1 MPSKTLTEEQKRLD
15 EDRLQQ
21 KHWRRWGPYLS
32 ERQWGTVRE
41 DYSRSGDAWNFFPH
55 DHARSRAY
63 RWGEDGIAGISDN
76 HQKLCFALAFWN
88 EEDPILKER
97 YFGLNGGEGNH
108 GEDVKEYYYY
118 LDSTPTHSYMK
129 CLYKYPHRAFPY
141 TQLLEENRKRGLY
154 EREFELMDTGIF
166 AENRYFDIF
175 VEYAKATPDDILIRI
190 KIFNRGPEVKTL
202 RVLPTLWYRNTWSWD
217 GKQPKPSLREV
228 HDSTDFIEA
237 VHSSL
242 GKRYLFAEGNPEFLF
257 TENDTNNQRL
267 FGVPNKDPYVKDGIH
282 DYIIHGRKDTVKEG
296 KNGTKASL
304 HYHLDVKPGK
314 EHTIRLRLTDKS
326 SHFYIKPAGVG
337 GGKEG
342 GHPFRDF
349 DSIFEMRL
357 KEADEFYEN
366 LTVKELSPDHKSV
379 QRQALAGMLWSKQ
392 YYHYVV
398 EEWLDG
404 DPAGPTPPSERK
416 HGRNANW
423 EHLYSEDILSMPDKW
438 EYPWFASW
446 DMAFHC
452 IPLALA
458 DPEFAK
464 KQLMLFVREWYMH
477 PNGQIPAYEWN
488 FEDVN
493 PPVHA
498 WATWRVYKI
507 DKKRTGKADRLF
519 LERVFQ
525 KLLLNF
531 TWWVN
536 RKDVSGKNIFQGGF
550 LGLDNISIF
559 DRSEAVMDGGHLDQS
574 DATSWMGMFC
584 LNMLAMALE
593 LAKDDPAYEDIAS
606 KFYEHFLYIAEA
618 MNHMGEKSIP
628 LWNDEDGVFYDV
640 VHFQN
645 GQHFPLKVRSMVG
658 LIPLFAVETLEIDYL
673 KRFPGFRKRY
683 EWFVANRQDICAKVA
698 CMRTPGVEQRRLLS
712 IVKPDM
718 LKKMLQKMLDESEFF
733 SPYGIRAL
741 SKYHKDHPYI
751 LHWNGTE
758 KCVSYDPGDSTSR
771 LFGGNSNWRGPVW
784 FPVNFLILESLQ
796 KFHHYLGD
804 DFKVE
809 CPTGSGIMLNLW
821 EVAQEISMRMTKLF
835 MKDRDGKRPVFGT
848 YERFNQDP
856 HWRDYVP
863 FHEYFHGDYGWGV
876 GASHQTGWT
885 GVVAKMI
892 QQYGE
897 YCCGK
902 KPVHKK
908 SETVAVYSA
917 PEKSGEIHQCG
928 GAAQC
933 GGKHSCGGKDTK

>member
-1 MPSKTLTEEQKRLD
+1 MPAKKITEEEKRLE

-41 DYSRSGDAWNFFPH
+41 DYSQGGDAWNFFPH

-97 YFGLNGGEGNH
+97 HFGLNGGEGNH

-141 TQLLEENRKRGLY
+141 SQLLEENRRRGLH
-154 EREFELMDTGIF
+154 EREFELMDTGVF
-166 AENRYFDIF
+166 SENRYFDIF
-175 VEYAKATPDDILIRI
+175 VEYAKAAPDDILIQI
-190 KIFNRGPEVKTL
+190 KVFNRGPEKKAL
-202 RVLPTLWYRNTWSWD
+202 RVLPTLWFRNTWSW
-217 GKQPKPSLREV
+217 GKEKTKPSLRAV
-228 HDSTDFIEA
+228 HDSADFVEA
-237 VHSSL
+237 VHPSL
-242 GKRYLFAEGNPEFLF
+242 GKRYLFVEGKPEFLF
-257 TENDTNNQRL
+257 TENETNHQKL
-267 FGVPNKDPYVKDGIH
+267 FGIPNQTPYVKDGIH
-282 DYIIHGRKDTVKEG
+282 DFIIHHKKEAV
-296 KNGTKASL
+296 NPSQTGTKAAL
-304 HYHLDVKPGK
+304 HYCLTLEPGQ
-314 EHTIRLRLTDKS
+314 EQVIRLRLTDALGQ
-326 SHFYIKPAGVG
+326 KPFA
-337 GGKEG
+337 
-342 GHPFRDF
+342 DF
-349 DSIFEMRL
+349 DSLFSSRL

-366 LTVKELSPDHKSV
+366 LAAKDLDPEHKMI
-379 QRQALAGMLWSKQ
+379 QRQAFAGMLWSKQ
-392 YYHYVV
+392 YYHYVI
-398 EEWLDG
+398 EDWLKG
-404 DPAGPTPPSERK
+404 DPSGPPPPQERK
-416 HGRNANW
+416 HGRNRNW
-423 EHLYSEDILSMPDKW
+423 DHLYSEDILSMPDKW

-446 DMAFHC
+446 DTAFHC
-452 IPLALA
+452 ISLALV

-507 DKKRTGKADRLF
+507 DKKRTGRADRLF

-536 RKDVSGKNIFQGGF
+536 RKDTSGKNIFQGGF

-559 DRSEAVMDGGHLDQS
+559 DRSEAIMGGGHLDQS

-618 MNHMGEKSIP
+618 ISHMGEKSIP
-628 LWNDEDGVFYDV
+628 LWNEEDGFFYDV
-640 VHFQN
+640 VHLPD
-645 GQHFPLKVRSMVG
+645 GKHFPLKVRSMVG
-658 LIPLFAVETLEIDYL
+658 LIPLFAVETLEISDL
-673 KRFPGFRKRY
+673 NRFPGFHKRY
-683 EWFVANRQDICAKVA
+683 EWFVNNRQDICAKVA
-698 CMRTPGVEQRRLLS
+698 CMRTPGMSQRRLLS

-718 LKKMLQKMLDESEFF
+718 LKKMLQKMLDESEFL
-733 SPYGIRAL
+733 SPYGIRAV
-741 SKYHKDHPYI
+741 SKFHQAHPYI
-751 LHWNGTE
+751 LHWNNME

-771 LFGGNSNWRGPVW
+771 LFGGNSNWRGPIW

-809 CPTGSGIMLNLW
+809 CPAGSGVMLNLW
-821 EVAQEISMRMTKLF
+821 EVAQEISMRMTKIFL
-835 MKDRDGKRPVFGT
+835 KDGQGKRPVFGT
-848 YERFNQDP
+848 VEVFNHDS
-856 HWRDYVP
+856 HWKDYIP
-863 FHEYFHGDYGWGV
+863 FHEYFHGDAGWGV

-885 GVVAKMI
+885 GLVAKMI

-902 KPVHKK
+902 KPVFK
-908 SETVAVYSA
+908 ETAAV
-917 PEKSGEIHQCG
+917 
-928 GAAQC
+928 
-933 GGKHSCGGKDTK
+933 